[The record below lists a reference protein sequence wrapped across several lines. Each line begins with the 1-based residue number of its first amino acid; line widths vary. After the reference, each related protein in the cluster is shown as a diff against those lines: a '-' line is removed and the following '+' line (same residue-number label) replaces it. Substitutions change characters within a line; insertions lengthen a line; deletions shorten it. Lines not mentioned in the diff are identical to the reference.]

1 MRLIGLLSL
10 VLLSAAQAAEPPV
23 LFRGATLITMDAPDA
38 LERHDLLV
46 RDGRIAG
53 IAPGGSIVP
62 PAGAVIVE
70 AGGRFLMP
78 GLAEMH
84 AHVPGPEPAGWAEDV
99 LLLYLGHGLT
109 TVRGMLGQPAH
120 LELRARL
127 ERGELL
133 GPRLFTSGPSVNGNS
148 APDAETAVRMVREQK
163 EAGYDFVKIHPGLK
177 PEVFDAMAAAAREA
191 GIPFEGHVSAQV
203 GVRRALAAGQRA
215 IDHLDQ
221 YVEALAR
228 EGCTGTEVP
237 GGFFGIGLT
246 DCADRR
252 RIPEL
257 VAATRAAGAWMA
269 PTQVLIEQWT
279 RPPSE
284 AELRARGAWRFVSPA
299 TAQQWARTRTRFE
312 SALPFADRFIRL
324 RRELLMQ
331 MHAAGVPILLASDA
345 PQLFNIPG
353 DSALAELVLYGE
365 MGMPALDALATGT
378 VNVARFFGQEDR
390 FGRLREGLEADIL
403 LLAADPRVDLG
414 NVRKLEG
421 VMVRGRWLPRERL
434 DTLLQGVAERQARRN

>member
-1 MRLIGLLSL
+1 MRLSALLSL
-10 VLLSAAQAAEPPV
+10 LLLGAAQAAEPPV
-23 LFRGATLITMDAPDA
+23 LFRGATLITMDATGV

-46 RDGRIAG
+46 RDGRIAR
-53 IAPGGSIVP
+53 IAPTGAIEA
-62 PAGAVIVE
+62 PAGTTLVD
-70 AGGRFLMP
+70 AGGRFLIP

-84 AHVPGPEPAGWAEDV
+84 AHVPGPEPAGYAEDV

-120 LELRARL
+120 LELRSRL
-127 ERGELL
+127 ERGELT

-148 APDAETAVRMVREQK
+148 APDAETAARLVREQK
-163 EAGYDFVKIHPGLK
+163 VAGYDFVKIHPGLK
-177 PEVFDAMAAAAREA
+177 PEVFEALAAAAREA

-203 GVRRALAAGQRA
+203 GVHRALAAGQRA

-221 YVEALAR
+221 YLEALASDR
-228 EGCTGTEVP
+228 CLQGDVP
-237 GGFFGIGLT
+237 GDFFGIQRT
-246 DCADRR
+246 DCADWQ

-269 PTQVLIEQWT
+269 PTQVLVEQWA
-279 RPPSE
+279 RPPPE
-284 AELRARGAWRFVSPA
+284 AELRARGAWRFVSPG

-324 RRELLMQ
+324 RRELLLQ

-353 DSALAELVLYGE
+353 DSALAELELYGD
-365 MGMPALDALATGT
+365 MGIPALDALATGT
-378 VNVARFFGQEDR
+378 VNVARFFGQEER

-403 LLAADPRVDLG
+403 LLGADPRADLA
-414 NVRKLEG
+414 NARRLEG
-421 VMVRGRWLPRERL
+421 VMVRGRWLPRAQL
-434 DTLLQGVAERQARRN
+434 DALLDGVAERQSRRN